1 MEKARGVDSVAGEK
15 SQMQES
21 AEMSLI
27 HLLRRLHSPDVSFC
41 FPWRPQ
47 KNLCI

>member
-1 MEKARGVDSVAGEK
+1 MEKARGVDSVAGDK

-21 AEMSLI
+21 TEMSPI
-27 HLLRRLHSPDVSFC
+27 HLFRSLHSPDVSFC

-47 KNLCI
+47 KFCI